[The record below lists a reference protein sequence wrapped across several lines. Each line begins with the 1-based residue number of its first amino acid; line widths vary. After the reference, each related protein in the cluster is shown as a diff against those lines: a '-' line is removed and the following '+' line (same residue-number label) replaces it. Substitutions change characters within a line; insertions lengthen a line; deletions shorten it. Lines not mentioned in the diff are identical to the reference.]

1 MYMVNILHEFDMNLT
16 WQKDINLTFL
26 RLSFLQ
32 NGAIPKFLGEE
43 RLSEAFVKEEPSIY
57 CYKKT

>member
-1 MYMVNILHEFDMNLT
+1 MNLT

-43 RLSEAFVKEEPSIY
+43 RLSETFVKEEPSIY